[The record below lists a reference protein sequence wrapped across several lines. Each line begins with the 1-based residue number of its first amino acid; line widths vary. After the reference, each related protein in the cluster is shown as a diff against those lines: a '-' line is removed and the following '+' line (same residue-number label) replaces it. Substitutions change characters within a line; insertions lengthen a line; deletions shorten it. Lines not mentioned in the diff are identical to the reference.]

1 MPDWNDVIDSVLR
14 AHFRPAAFYLEQS
27 LSLHP
32 YLSSDIRGGKGVVGW
47 VGGGGGRQTRS
58 TSNWHQSCAEK
69 NDRGNKRE
77 RDTHTESEIETDR
90 ERQR

>member
-47 VGGGGGRQTRS
+47 VGGGRQTRS